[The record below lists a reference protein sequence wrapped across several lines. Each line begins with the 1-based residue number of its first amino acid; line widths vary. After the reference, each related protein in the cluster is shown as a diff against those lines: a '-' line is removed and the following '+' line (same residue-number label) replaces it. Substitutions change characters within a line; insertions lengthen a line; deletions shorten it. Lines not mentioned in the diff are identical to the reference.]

1 MERPVRDG
9 SDNGGTAVQAAPPS
23 PPPFTPMP
31 APRMA
36 AYMLASVLLALT
48 QGLGMNM
55 IAANL
60 PQIQG
65 SLGATTNEA
74 TWLMAVY
81 MAPNASLSL
90 LLIKIRT
97 QFGLRTFAELS
108 ILVFLAVSLTH
119 FFVDDMHSA
128 LVVRFFSGIAAAPM
142 STLGFLYMLEPFP
155 PARKLNFGLSLALT
169 NTVLGAPVARLI
181 SPYLLDIGGWHGL
194 YVAEMAVAMMAFSA
208 VYLLPLT
215 PQPRAKVIHWLD
227 IVSYL
232 FVAVGFGLIAM
243 VLVLGRPYWW
253 FEAPWLGIMLATAV
267 ASVTAAVI
275 IELNRESPLLDIRW
289 LTSRE
294 VLHFTGA
301 LLVFRIILSEQTTGA
316 YGFFQVLGLQNDQMS
331 TLALVILGGAV
342 AGGLACALVL
352 KPGRE
357 PGIHVAALCLL
368 AAGAFMDSRA
378 TNLTR
383 PGEMMLSQGMIAF
396 AGSLFLPPA
405 LASGLMSALKNGP
418 NYILSFIIVFLTTQ
432 SLGGLLGSAV
442 LGTFVTIREKYHSN
456 MLSQA
461 ITLSRPDRGAARAA
475 ARGRVRQNPRRQGAP
490 GGRRGGPALAAG
502 DPGGEC
508 PRL

>member
-1 MERPVRDG
+1 
-9 SDNGGTAVQAAPPS
+9 
-23 PPPFTPMP
+23 
-31 APRMA
+31 
-36 AYMLASVLLALT
+36 
-48 QGLGMNM
+48 
-55 IAANL
+55 
-60 PQIQG
+60 
-65 SLGATTNEA
+65 
-74 TWLMAVY
+74 
-81 MAPNASLSL
+81 
-90 LLIKIRT
+90 
-97 QFGLRTFAELS
+97 
-108 ILVFLAVSLTH
+108 
-119 FFVDDMHSA
+119 
-128 LVVRFFSGIAAAPM
+128 
-142 STLGFLYMLEPFP
+142 
-155 PARKLNFGLSLALT
+155 
-169 NTVLGAPVARLI
+169 
-181 SPYLLDIGGWHGL
+181 
-194 YVAEMAVAMMAFSA
+194 MMAFSA

-301 LLVFRIILSEQTTGA
+301 LLIFRVILSEQTTGA

-357 PGIHVAALCLL
+357 PAIHVAALCLL

-442 LGTFVTIREKYHSN
+442 LGTFLTIREKYHSN

-461 ITLSRPDRGAARAA
+461 ITLTDPIMAQ
-475 ARGRVRQNPRRQGAP
+475 RVRQLGAVYGKTLGDKALQGAE
-490 GGRRGGPALAAG
+490 GVALLSQLATREANVLAYDDLFLLTAALALAALAALLIHMAVVALKRRI
-502 DPGGEC
+502 DPA
-508 PRL
+508 PLPATA